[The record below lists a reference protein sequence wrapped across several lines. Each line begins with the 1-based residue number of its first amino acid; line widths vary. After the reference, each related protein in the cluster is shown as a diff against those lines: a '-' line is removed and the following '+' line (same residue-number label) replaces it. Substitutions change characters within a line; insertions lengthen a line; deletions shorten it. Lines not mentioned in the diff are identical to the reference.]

1 VKKKQP
7 AILEPDADDFCNL
20 IARGII
26 RLLESNANRSNP
38 KATDSDR
45 DPESDSSDTQIIH

>member
-20 IARGII
+20 IARGIM
-26 RLLESNANRSNP
+26 RLLESSVNRSNP
-38 KATDSDR
+38 RATDSDR
-45 DPESDSSDTQIIH
+45 DPETGSLNTPISR